1 MEVVVYLV
9 GACIVSAIGGYA
21 FTSLVARRRFAPPT
35 VGTTLRI
42 RAHAGVYRSKLL
54 ALEGDFWRISVPL
67 QRNHYVPLREGERIT
82 IEAPVKG
89 GVYLFKTVV
98 HRYDE
103 NRNELAFEVP
113 PLTRP
118 RERRS
123 ETRRTRHEEVLLDD
137 SPALLVDVSRN
148 GAKLRVSRR
157 VPLGERIKLR
167 LPEGMVVGWVI
178 DVAPLRSGE
187 GDLLRVRFETP
198 LP

>member
-1 MEVVVYLV
+1 V
-9 GACIVSAIGGYA
+9 I
-21 FTSLVARRRFAPPT
+21 
-35 VGTTLRI
+35 GTTLRV

-54 ALEGDFWRISVPL
+54 ALDGDFWRISVPL

-98 HRYDE
+98 HRFDE
-103 NRNELAFEVP
+103 DRNELVFEVP
-113 PLTRP
+113 PLTAP

-123 ETRRTRHEEVLLDD
+123 EARRSRHEEVLIDD
-137 SPALLVDVSRN
+137 APALLVDVSRH
-148 GAKLRVSRR
+148 GAKLRVTRR
-157 VPLGERIKLR
+157 IPLGDRIKLR

>member
-1 MEVVVYLV
+1 MEVVLYLV
-9 GACIVSAIGGYA
+9 AAFIVSVAGAYVV
-21 FTSLVARRRFAPPT
+21 TSLKRRYVPPAI
-35 VGTTLRI
+35 GTTLRI

-89 GVYLFKTVV
+89 GVYLFKTVI
-98 HRYDE
+98 HRFDE
-103 NRNELAFEVP
+103 DRNELVFEVP
-113 PLTRP
+113 HLTAP

-123 ETRRTRHEEVLLDD
+123 EVRRSRHEDVMIDE
-137 SPALLVDVSRN
+137 SPALLVDVSRH
-148 GAKLRVSRR
+148 GAKLRVHRKI
-157 VPLGERIKLR
+157 PLGERVKLR

-178 DVAPLRSGE
+178 DVAPIRTGE
-187 GDLLRVRFETP
+187 GEYLRVRFETP